1 LNVTFLAEI
10 FILLMALSWLLTRS
24 IRGYALTRLLDI
36 PNARSSHALPTPR
49 GGGLAIVLS
58 VTAAV
63 AVFDVLGLV
72 PRVLSVALLPAL
84 ALSLIGWID
93 DHGDVPARWRFLVQL
108 IAGFWVVLTLN
119 QGGWVTLGGVM
130 LHLGWI
136 GVLAGVLLIAWFINL
151 FNFMDGIDGI
161 EGVEV
166 ISIALGA
173 AALMLAPVD
182 GVGPE
187 PTGFILIALSGAT
200 FGFLLWNWP
209 PARIFMGDVGSGT
222 LGFLLAVLMFYT
234 AFAGKLSLLSW
245 LILSGVFCVD
255 ATLTLLI
262 RWARGE
268 RWYQAHRSH
277 AYQHASRLFGQHRV
291 VTLFVLGI
299 NVFWLFP
306 IAWMAHMKP
315 DLEVWLWAL
324 AYAPLVAL
332 AYGLGA
338 GRA

>member
-1 LNVTFLAEI
+1 MNVTFLAEI

-49 GGGLAIVLS
+49 GGGLAIALS

-63 AVFDVLGLV
+63 AVFDFLGLV
-72 PRVLSVALLPAL
+72 PRVLSVALLPGL

-108 IAGFWVVLTLN
+108 FAGFWVVLTLN
-119 QGGWVTLGGVM
+119 QEGLVTLGGVM

-166 ISIALGA
+166 LSIALGA
-173 AALMLAPVD
+173 VVILLGPVHAGMD
-182 GVGPE
+182 SSV
-187 PTGFILIALSGAT
+187 LVLVALSGAT

-222 LGFLLAVLMFYT
+222 LGFFLAVLMLYT
-234 AFAGKLSLLSW
+234 AMMGYLSLLSW

-255 ATLTLLI
+255 ATLTLFI
-262 RWARGE
+262 RWIRGE

-277 AYQHASRLFGQHRV
+277 AYQHASRRYGQHRK

-306 IAWMAHMKP
+306 IAFMAHLRP
-315 DLEVWLWAL
+315 DLEIWLWVF
-324 AYAPLVAL
+324 AYAPLAVL
-332 AYGLGA
+332 AHWLGA